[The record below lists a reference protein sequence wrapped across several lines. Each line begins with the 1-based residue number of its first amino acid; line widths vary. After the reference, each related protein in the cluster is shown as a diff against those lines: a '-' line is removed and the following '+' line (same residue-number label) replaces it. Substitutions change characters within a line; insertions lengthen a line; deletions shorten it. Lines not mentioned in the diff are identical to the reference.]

1 MILYS
6 KQNIHKWAWWKNK
19 PIFLFCITSGL
30 LFALG
35 VTILSLLIKLCGNPD
50 INIWRNTWPVLAGSF
65 VSGSLFSIILWYQN
79 DDRYREWLKKKEKPS

>member
-6 KQNIHKWAWWKNK
+6 KQNIHKWTYWNK
-19 PIFLFCITSGL
+19 KPKFLFCITSGL

-50 INIWRNTWPVLAGSF
+50 INFWRNAWPIFAGSF

-79 DDRYREWLKKKEKPS
+79 NDSYLEWLKQKDNSS